1 MESTGRAS
9 TKLVS
14 TPNDA
19 LVLRVSVGEKGS
31 EMNVND
37 FLVVFAMIW
46 LSVSMYLDRRTIKYQ
61 RKTIDMM
68 RERIDLLFEC
78 QKVNADTLR
87 QLIDAAGKDTK

>member
-19 LVLRVSVGEKGS
+19 LVLRVSVGEKGHEMS
-31 EMNVND
+31 EILAIIALCM
-37 FLVVFAMIW
+37 LGII
-46 LSVSMYLDRRTIKYQ
+46 MYLDRRTIKYQ

-68 RERIDLLFEC
+68 SERIDLLFEC
-78 QKVNADTLR
+78 QKVDADILR
-87 QLIDAAGKDTK
+87 QLIDAAGKDPRKK